1 MLNFINYRMRV
12 TINDGRCGIA
22 FIRSP
27 GSSRPPFCRACGTGR
42 QNLQRGP
49 FWQTLISLAVFSS
62 RRPPSHCRLRLSS
75 FVVCRSMLVGKFLAF
90 DKHMNL
96 VLSDAEEFRRIN
108 GKGKGSD
115 DREEKRALDLVLIRG
130 ENVISLSVEGPPP
143 IAVRPAAPAAV
154 CSSVARGAP
163 YFCCAGCRASS
174 C

>member
-1 MLNFINYRMRV
+1 MLGQVSQFGSTLYNFRY
-12 TINDGRCGIA
+12 
-22 FIRSP
+22 
-27 GSSRPPFCRACGTGR
+27 
-42 QNLQRGP
+42 
-49 FWQTLISLAVFSS
+49 
-62 RRPPSHCRLRLSS
+62 CRLRLST

-108 GKGKGSD
+108 GTGKGSD

-130 ENVISLSVEGPPP
+130 ENVVSLSVEGPPP

-154 CSSVARGAP
+154 CSSVAHAAP
-163 YFCCAGCRASS
+163 YFRCGGCRASS